1 MPLKSIFVL
10 FFFTCSSVLF
20 AQNNVGSLEVKNQS
34 GIDKIINAKIAY
46 NKSVKSLKGYKIQL
60 FYGNE
65 KGAYDSKE
73 KFEKLFPEIPAK
85 LTFSTPDWKIQVGNY
100 FTKLQADRDLEK
112 IKLDFPGAIVLATDI
127 DIPDNNKK

>member
-10 FFFTCSSVLF
+10 FFFTFSSAIF
-20 AQNNVGSLEVKNQS
+20 AQNSRGSLEVKTQP
-34 GIDKIINAKIAY
+34 GIEKIINAKITY
-46 NKSVKSLKGYKIQL
+46 NKSVKSIKGYKIQL

-100 FTKLQADRDLEK
+100 FTKLQADKDLEK

>member
-10 FFFTCSSVLF
+10 FFFAFSSVIC
-20 AQNNVGSLEVKNQS
+20 AQNSAGSLEVKNQS
-34 GIDKIINAKIAY
+34 GIDKIVNAKIAY

-73 KFEKLFPEIPAK
+73 K
-85 LTFSTPDWKIQVGNY
+85 
-100 FTKLQADRDLEK
+100 
-112 IKLDFPGAIVLATDI
+112 
-127 DIPDNNKK
+127 